1 MSEMKLGEC
10 CLSISDGDH
19 MPPPKAT
26 SGIPFLTISDI
37 NSNNHLDFSNT
48 MFVPKEYWNRVDD
61 KRKAHIGDV
70 LLSVTGSYG
79 VPVYIDFEKEF
90 VFQRHISIL
99 KPNAELLSGRYLY
112 YLFKNPTTKKMI
124 DKLVTGA
131 IQKTLGLDMIR
142 NMSFDIPPVSEQDK
156 ITSILSQ
163 IDDLI
168 DNNTAICTDLESVAK
183 LLYDYW
189 FVQFDFP
196 DENGRPYKSSGGKMV
211 WNEELKR
218 EIPEG
223 WGVKHLSDIAGLQ
236 QNAIFPTE
244 GVEYNHYS
252 IPAFDE
258 SKMPSLE
265 DGGDIASNKYV
276 VPNESILVSKLNPQF
291 KRIWLVL
298 DPSNNAICSTEF
310 LPVKAMDVGIYYLY
324 SLLNTDAFSVH
335 LKQKASSSTGSR
347 KRIDP
352 ENVMSFPFAY
362 NKRVA
367 RLFNEKTASL
377 IQQTNQI
384 PIENQQLASL
394 RDFLLPMLM
403 NGQVKVGKAGE

>member
-1 MSEMKLGEC
+1 MNKLKDY
-10 CLSISDGDH
+10 CLSITDGEHGSVPDVIDSEYYFLNNNNI
-19 MPPPKAT
+19 T
-26 SGIPFLTISDI
+26 DDGIVINPTDRKISKT
-37 NSNNHLDFSNT
+37 DFDRIHRRTQLNT
-48 MFVPKEYWNRVDD
+48 
-61 KRKAHIGDV
+61 GDV
-70 LLSVTGSYG
+70 VIASCGTIGKTQVIKDTDIKYEFSRSVGIIKCDTSKLL
-79 VPVYIDFEKEF
+79 PEF
-90 VFQRHISIL
+90 LHF
-99 KPNAELLSGRYLY
+99 Y
-112 YLFKNPTTKKMI
+112 FKNPETQKRIMRASEGAVQKHFYIGAMEDFGVNIPNLNEQQRMVLCLSAI
-124 DKLVTGA
+124 D
-131 IQKTLGLDMIR
+131 
-142 NMSFDIPPVSEQDK
+142 SK
-156 ITSILSQ
+156 IS
-163 IDDLI
+163 
-168 DNNTAICTDLESVAK
+168 NNTAICSDLESMAK

-223 WGVKHLSDIAGLQ
+223 WEVKHLSDIAGLQ

-367 RLFNEKTASL
+367 QLFNEKTASL

>member
-1 MSEMKLGEC
+1 
-10 CLSISDGDH
+10 
-19 MPPPKAT
+19 
-26 SGIPFLTISDI
+26 
-37 NSNNHLDFSNT
+37 
-48 MFVPKEYWNRVDD
+48 
-61 KRKAHIGDV
+61 
-70 LLSVTGSYG
+70 
-79 VPVYIDFEKEF
+79 
-90 VFQRHISIL
+90 
-99 KPNAELLSGRYLY
+99 
-112 YLFKNPTTKKMI
+112 
-124 DKLVTGA
+124 
-131 IQKTLGLDMIR
+131 
-142 NMSFDIPPVSEQDK
+142 
-156 ITSILSQ
+156 
-163 IDDLI
+163 
-168 DNNTAICTDLESVAK
+168 
-183 LLYDYW
+183 
-189 FVQFDFP
+189 
-196 DENGRPYKSSGGKMV
+196 MV
-211 WNEELKR
+211 WNQELKR
-218 EIPEG
+218 ATPEG

-276 VPNESILVSKLNPQF
+276 VPNGSILVSKLNPQF